1 MIVFRNRFNS
11 KGFNVSRKIISLCL
25 LLTVSGCS
33 DATKKSPVTGTA
45 ESSPS
50 KAAVVAHEAPAV
62 KPEVT
67 EPPAVKAMESEYPAQ
82 VTKEV
87 KPNETTQP
95 KDESE
100 KGLTKEEA
108 FAQAQKLFQ
117 SNDLEGVV
125 QVLERALPGTPDDI
139 NLLLSL
145 AQLTTRIASSD
156 QLHPDFE
163 KYRKAGKYVHDALRS
178 HPEIAANPAVRNLA
192 SGVLYNEACALS
204 VGNQPD
210 QAMKSLEEAV
220 AFGYKDLTEMDK
232 DKDLESVRALP
243 AYAEFKTKAEEM
255 IREQAELARIQI
267 EKEVDELLVDN
278 KPFDFNFELTDT
290 EAKPIAKA
298 DFAGKVL
305 IVDVWGTWC
314 PPCRAEIPHFVK
326 LQKTYNEEGLVIVG
340 LNQENAADDEAAVK
354 IVQDFREKNEM
365 NYRCAL
371 IGDDTLQQIPGFGGF
386 PTTMFIDRTGKVRAK
401 VVGLHDYEYLETIV
415 RKLLAEKIDGADAGS
430 NSDK

>member
-1 MIVFRNRFNS
+1 M
-11 KGFNVSRKIISLCL
+11 SRKIISLCL

-67 EPPAVKAMESEYPAQ
+67 EPPAVKPMESEPPAQ
-82 VTKEV
+82 VSKDV
-87 KPNETTQP
+87 KPNETPEP
-95 KDESE
+95 KAEPE
-100 KGLTKEEA
+100 KGLTKDEA

-125 QVLERALPGTPDDI
+125 QVLERALPGDPDDI

-290 EAKPIAKA
+290 DAKPIAKA

>member
-1 MIVFRNRFNS
+1 M
-11 KGFNVSRKIISLCL
+11 SRKLISLCL
-25 LLTVSGCS
+25 LLAVSGCS
-33 DATKKSPVTGTA
+33 EATKKGPVTGTG

-50 KAAVVAHEAPAV
+50 TAAVASHEAPVV
-62 KPEVT
+62 KPQAT
-67 EPPAVKAMESEYPAQ
+67 EPPTVKPMESEPPAQ
-82 VTKEV
+82 VSKDV
-87 KPNETTQP
+87 KPNETPEP
-95 KDESE
+95 KAEPE
-100 KGLTKEEA
+100 KGLTKDEA

-125 QVLERALPGTPDDI
+125 QVLERALPGDPDDI

-145 AQLTTRIASSD
+145 AQLTTRLASPDRSKA
-156 QLHPDFE
+156 DFE
-163 KYRKAGKYVHDALRS
+163 KYLKAGKYVHQALRA
-178 HPEIAANPAVRNLA
+178 HPEIAGNPAVRNLA
-192 SGVLYNEACALS
+192 SGVLFNEACALS
-204 VGNQPD
+204 VDKQTD

-220 AFGYKDLTEMDK
+220 AFGYKDLTEMDQN
-232 DKDLESVRALP
+232 KDLASVRDLP

-255 IREQAELARIQI
+255 LREQAELARIQI
-267 EKEVDELLVDN
+267 EKEVDELLADN
-278 KPFDFNFELTDT
+278 KPFNFNFELTDT

-354 IVQDFREKNEM
+354 LVQDFREKNEM

-371 IGDDTLQQIPGFGGF
+371 IGDDTLQQIPEFSGF

-415 RKLLAEKIDGADAGS
+415 RKLLAEKIDGAEAGS